1 MTFAVAGGGR
11 VSGSFV
17 ARLPRLGSELGPVAA
32 QSYRQASR
40 IANSIGAGHAVK
52 RYEDLDGSA
61 LILICAPS
69 KDVGQIV
76 SALAEAIDC
85 RGKILLLCESGAD
98 SRQLACLKSRGA
110 KVGSIELIP
119 GFEGRRFAVEGDA
132 AAVRAA
138 KRLGGQLGGR
148 VEEVSA
154 AKLDVYAAGL
164 SFGGSLFT
172 PLMEASLLCLLEA
185 GMPKPSAM
193 KVVEALFQSTLRAYV
208 YAGKR
213 SWSGPLA
220 AGDRATVRKEIEAL
234 AASNPILARHYRD
247 AATLGLQLLGRKG
260 DLNEPI

>member
-1 MTFAVAGGGR
+1 MTFAVIGGGR

-17 ARLPRLGSELGPVAA
+17 ARLPRLGSDLGPVAA

-61 LILICAPS
+61 LILICAPA
-69 KDVGQIV
+69 KAVGQIV
-76 SALAEAIDC
+76 SALADAIDG
-85 RGKILLLCESGAD
+85 RGKILLLCDSGVD
-98 SRQLACLKSRGA
+98 SRQLAGLKSKGA
-110 KVGSIELIP
+110 KVGSIQAIP
-119 GFEGRRFAVEGDA
+119 GFEGRRFVVEGDG

-138 KRLGGQLGGR
+138 KRLVGQLGGR

-164 SFGGSLFT
+164 SFGRSLFT
-172 PLMEASLLCLLEA
+172 PLMEASLLCLQEA

-193 KVVEALFQSTLRAYV
+193 KVVEALFQSSLRAYA

-220 AGDRATVRKEIEAL
+220 AGTYAAVRKEVEAL
-234 AASNPILARHYRD
+234 TASNPVLARYYRE
-247 AATLGLQLLGRKG
+247 AATLALQLLGGKG
-260 DLNEPI
+260 DLNDPF